1 MSHSESATEQAASA
15 PPANTEDSVAPI
27 SDESDLE
34 VDEDIDDEG
43 DNSSINT
50 PSTASLSESIR
61 EYRRLHGRT
70 YTQKVEYWA
79 PNDEKQN
86 DALDFN
92 HYWMTDLLDGELALA
107 PIGDTPHA
115 VLDLGTGTGIWA
127 IDFADEYP
135 SADVIGVDIS
145 PIQPEWV
152 PSNCKFQID
161 DFEQTWT
168 WPLDHFDL
176 IHGRNLESCISDV
189 PKFFEQ
195 AFAHTRPNGWIEI
208 KEFDPEL
215 RSQSK
220 ELTDDHIFRKWYTNL
235 VTAASRLGKEPEAT
249 RNGVIT
255 NAMIQAGYVD
265 VVERKWKIPVG
276 GWSADP
282 KLKHL
287 GQCTL
292 EFIDQSLEGFGL
304 FLLKEV
310 MGFTY
315 EEVIVMASKV
325 RAAMRDRKNQTY
337 YYLHIFYARKPETP
351 GQDSPGSSVAA

>member
-1 MSHSESATEQAASA
+1 MCPGEPATEQAASA
-15 PPANTEDSVAPI
+15 PPINTENSVAPI
-27 SDESDLE
+27 PAEPDLE
-34 VDEDIDDEG
+34 VDDEIDDG
-43 DNSSINT
+43 DNSSINAS
-50 PSTASLSESIR
+50 STASLTESIR
-61 EYRRLHGRT
+61 EYRQLHGRT
-70 YTQKVEYWA
+70 YTQKVDYYA

-92 HYWMTDLLDGELALA
+92 HYWMSEFLDGKLALA

-127 IDFADEYP
+127 IDFADKYP

-161 DFEQTWT
+161 DFEQEWT
-168 WPLDHFDL
+168 WPVDHFDL
-176 IHGRNLESCISDV
+176 IHGRNLEACISDV
-189 PKFFEQ
+189 PKFFKQ
-195 AFAHTRPNGWIEI
+195 AFAHTRPNGWVEI
-208 KEFDPEL
+208 KDIDTEL

-220 ELTDDHIFRKWYTNL
+220 ELTDDHVFRRFYTSL
-235 VTAASRLGKEPEAT
+235 ITAASRLGKEAEGARSGAIIKGLT
-249 RNGVIT
+249 
-255 NAMIQAGYVD
+255 QAGFVD
-265 VVERKWKIPVG
+265 IVEKKWKIPIG

-282 KLKHL
+282 KLKHI

-292 EFIDQSLEGFGL
+292 HFIDQSLEGFGL

-315 EEVIVMASKV
+315 EEVIVMLSEV
-325 RAAMRDRKNQTY
+325 RAAMKDRTNQTY
-337 YYLHIFYARKPETP
+337 YYLHIFYARKPEQSE
-351 GQDSPGSSVAA
+351 QDGPTSAVEA